1 MDLDL
6 ICPDISDQNLDLT
19 RIQLGCRHQCLC
31 SCGPCMFSE
40 PLEGYLTGG
49 GNVHI
54 ETATIAQARVKSV
67 TLEAMMFLFGIFR
80 FGVYPERF
88 LLPQVS
94 ILGLYC
100 LTLFC
105 KNLCVSRQTG
115 AV

>member
-1 MDLDL
+1 
-6 ICPDISDQNLDLT
+6 
-19 RIQLGCRHQCLC
+19 
-31 SCGPCMFSE
+31 MFSE

-94 ILGLYC
+94 ILRLYC